1 MKKVRVDDRKTVW
14 MWIRKA
20 QKNQRRGLIE
30 YDDIVETAEKVSEV
44 LGSPE
49 IDGENIRII
58 VNPNHYDGLVLVTYF
73 VLDMTGEY
81 VLDIYRKTNNSQR
94 FIVEKVEDMND
105 VKEKLETIRDIDFE
119 IFKKFGNG
127 GIKK

>member
-1 MKKVRVDDRKTVW
+1 MKISVDDKKHIW

-20 QKNQRRGLIE
+20 QKSQRKGLIE
-30 YDDIVETAEKVSEV
+30 YDDIVETSEKVSEV

-58 VNPNHYDGLVLVTYF
+58 VNPNHYEGLLLVTYF
-73 VLDMTGEY
+73 VLDVTGTY
-81 VLDIYRKTNNSQR
+81 VLDIYRKTNDGKR
-94 FIVEKVEDMND
+94 FTVEKVEEMND
-105 VKEKLETIRDIDFE
+105 IKEKLETIRDIDFE

-127 GIKK
+127 GKKK

>member
-30 YDDIVETAEKVSEV
+30 YDDIVEMSEKVSEV

-49 IDGENIRII
+49 IDGENIRITI
-58 VNPNHYDGLVLVTYF
+58 NPNHYEGLLLVTYF
-73 VLDMTGEY
+73 VLDLTGTY
-81 VLDIYRKTNNSQR
+81 VLDIYRKTNDGKR
-94 FIVEKVEDMND
+94 FTVEKVEEMND
-105 VKEKLETIRDIDFE
+105 IKEKLENIRDIDFE
-119 IFKKFGNG
+119 MFKKFENG